1 MLFKKSLK
9 KLTSVAVAIA
19 IFGGMTM
26 SDVEAANK
34 AVNIPSKSAFKHT
47 SIIGNNRA
55 DTSNIIISNSKET
68 NNFILVNQY
77 SGLSYALMNS
87 ANAAKTGS
95 YIVPV
100 NDGSIPKE
108 HQYFSASDESVMNLK
123 LSGNSSSFK
132 GSFINDL
139 SGTYANVEKNISNNL
154 SRASVD
160 NLNNNFS
167 SASTVFIVNG
177 DKGLADAMSIAP
189 VSYRDKTPI
198 LFTTKDGNKI
208 DGYSKKSGVNYVV
221 VGGNKVVS
229 DSLAKEYNAT
239 RLAGDTRYETN
250 KAVLDR
256 YYPNRD
262 VAYFTNGDTLVDAL
276 SSVHMTKYDGIVPG
290 DTRYE
295 TNKAVLDRYYPNRD
309 VAYFTNGDTLVD
321 ALSSVHMTKD
331 DGIVLVNNKKNHN
344 LISNIDTYQ
353 IGGVEGYEFKYKNE
367 NGKFAGV
374 SKVSA
379 KKKTPVNNAATRY
392 KVYQHKINIE
402 NVTGSHVSYPND
414 DMKTV
419 INAIL
424 NGEDI
429 VNLGVEGYEFKY
441 KNENGKFA
449 GVSKVSAKKKTPVN
463 NAATRYKV
471 YQHKINI
478 ENVTGSH
485 VSYPNDDM
493 KTVIN
498 AILNGEDIVNLSIE
512 RFDRAHGILCSGK
525 AYPEIGYYD
534 IENGSKTYIA
544 NPDPEYAGK
553 LTRYRNEIKNA
564 HGILCS
570 GKAYPE
576 IGYYDIENGSKTY
589 IANPDPEYA
598 GKLTRYRNEIKN
610 ALSSMNL
617 YCSNDDM
624 IRQINEYIC
633 NTYSYKVIN
642 GSSFDMINNYE
653 GQCMHYAF
661 LFNNMCAAVGIDMDY
676 VTGDA
681 VNGYHAWNRGT
692 FDGKI
697 YYFDITWNDPLGTDT
712 FREDYLWLEKN
723 PHLNIINVQDDDY
736 TMFED

>member
-108 HQYFSASDESVMNLK
+108 HPYFSASDESVMNLK

-229 DSLAKEYNAT
+229 DSLVKEYNAT
-239 RLAGDTRYETN
+239 RL
-250 KAVLDR
+250 
-256 YYPNRD
+256 
-262 VAYFTNGDTLVDAL
+262 
-276 SSVHMTKYDGIVPG
+276 SG

-374 SKVSA
+374 SKVYA

-424 NGEDI
+424 NHE
-429 VNLGVEGYEFKY
+429 EY
-441 KNENGKFA
+441 
-449 GVSKVSAKKKTPVN
+449 
-463 NAATRYKV
+463 
-471 YQHKINI
+471 
-478 ENVTGSH
+478 
-485 VSYPNDDM
+485 M
-493 KTVIN
+493 
-498 AILNGEDIVNLSIE
+498 NLSWK
-512 RFDRAHGILCSGK
+512 RYNNVYNMLLSSKAHPNMGCREQGNRLKITK
-525 AYPEIGYYD
+525 ED
-534 IENGSKTYIA
+534 TEYIR
-544 NPDPEYAGK
+544 K
-553 LTRYRNEIKNA
+553 LTKYRNEIN
-564 HGILCS
+564 
-570 GKAYPE
+570 
-576 IGYYDIENGSKTY
+576 
-589 IANPDPEYA
+589 
-598 GKLTRYRNEIKN
+598 N

-617 YCSNDDM
+617 YCSNDEM
-624 IRQINEYIC
+624 IRQINKYIC
-633 NTYSYKVIN
+633 ENYSYKVVN
-642 GSSFDMINNYE
+642 GSSLDMTENYE
-653 GQCMHYAF
+653 GQCMHYAL

-676 VTGDA
+676 VTGQA
-681 VNGYHAWNRGT
+681 KNGYHAWSRAT
-692 FDGKI
+692 FDGKM
-697 YYFDITWNDPLGTDT
+697 YYFDATWNDPIGSNTV
-712 FREDYLWLEKN
+712 REKYLWLEEN
-723 PHLNIINVQDDDY
+723 PHLSIERVMDDNATLD
-736 TMFED
+736 

>member
-1 MLFKKSLK
+1 M
-9 KLTSVAVAIA
+9 
-19 IFGGMTM
+19 
-26 SDVEAANK
+26 
-34 AVNIPSKSAFKHT
+34 
-47 SIIGNNRA
+47 
-55 DTSNIIISNSKET
+55 
-68 NNFILVNQY
+68 
-77 SGLSYALMNS
+77 
-87 ANAAKTGS
+87 
-95 YIVPV
+95 
-100 NDGSIPKE
+100 
-108 HQYFSASDESVMNLK
+108 
-123 LSGNSSSFK
+123 
-132 GSFINDL
+132 
-139 SGTYANVEKNISNNL
+139 
-154 SRASVD
+154 
-160 NLNNNFS
+160 
-167 SASTVFIVNG
+167 
-177 DKGLADAMSIAP
+177 
-189 VSYRDKTPI
+189 
-198 LFTTKDGNKI
+198 
-208 DGYSKKSGVNYVV
+208 
-221 VGGNKVVS
+221 
-229 DSLAKEYNAT
+229 
-239 RLAGDTRYETN
+239 
-250 KAVLDR
+250 
-256 YYPNRD
+256 
-262 VAYFTNGDTLVDAL
+262 
-276 SSVHMTKYDGIVPG
+276 
-290 DTRYE
+290 
-295 TNKAVLDRYYPNRD
+295 
-309 VAYFTNGDTLVD
+309 D

-429 VNLGVEGYEFKY
+429 VNL
-441 KNENGKFA
+441 
-449 GVSKVSAKKKTPVN
+449 
-463 NAATRYKV
+463 
-471 YQHKINI
+471 
-478 ENVTGSH
+478 
-485 VSYPNDDM
+485 
-493 KTVIN
+493 
-498 AILNGEDIVNLSIE
+498 SIE
-512 RFDRAHGILCSGK
+512 RFDR
-525 AYPEIGYYD
+525 
-534 IENGSKTYIA
+534 
-544 NPDPEYAGK
+544 
-553 LTRYRNEIKNA
+553 A

>member
-229 DSLAKEYNAT
+229 DSLVKEYNAT
-239 RLAGDTRYETN
+239 RL
-250 KAVLDR
+250 
-256 YYPNRD
+256 
-262 VAYFTNGDTLVDAL
+262 
-276 SSVHMTKYDGIVPG
+276 SG

-414 DMKTV
+414 DMKTL
-419 INAIL
+419 INAL
-424 NGEDI
+424 
-429 VNLGVEGYEFKY
+429 
-441 KNENGKFA
+441 
-449 GVSKVSAKKKTPVN
+449 
-463 NAATRYKV
+463 
-471 YQHKINI
+471 
-478 ENVTGSH
+478 
-485 VSYPNDDM
+485 
-493 KTVIN
+493 
-498 AILNGEDIVNLSIE
+498 LNGEDIVNLSIE
-512 RFDRAHGILCSGK
+512 RFDR
-525 AYPEIGYYD
+525 
-534 IENGSKTYIA
+534 
-544 NPDPEYAGK
+544 
-553 LTRYRNEIKNA
+553 A

-692 FDGKI
+692 FDGKM

>member
-9 KLTSVAVAIA
+9 KLTSAAVAIA

-229 DSLAKEYNAT
+229 DSLVKEYNAT
-239 RLAGDTRYETN
+239 RL
-250 KAVLDR
+250 
-256 YYPNRD
+256 
-262 VAYFTNGDTLVDAL
+262 
-276 SSVHMTKYDGIVPG
+276 SG

-374 SKVSA
+374 SKVYA

-424 NGEDI
+424 NHEKYI
-429 VNLGVEGYEFKY
+429 NLEWERFNNVY
-441 KNENGKFA
+441 NTLL
-449 GVSKVSAKKKTPVN
+449 SS
-463 NAATRYKV
+463 NAAPKRMGCSEQGNRLQITK
-471 YQHKINI
+471 
-478 ENVTGSH
+478 
-485 VSYPNDDM
+485 
-493 KTVIN
+493 
-498 AILNGEDIVNLSIE
+498 EDTE
-512 RFDRAHGILCSGK
+512 
-525 AYPEIGYYD
+525 
-534 IENGSKTYIA
+534 YIR
-544 NPDPEYAGK
+544 K
-553 LTRYRNEIKNA
+553 LTKYRNEIN
-564 HGILCS
+564 
-570 GKAYPE
+570 
-576 IGYYDIENGSKTY
+576 
-589 IANPDPEYA
+589 
-598 GKLTRYRNEIKN
+598 R

-617 YCSNDDM
+617 YCSNDEM
-624 IRQINEYIC
+624 IRQINKYIC
-633 NTYSYKVIN
+633 ETYSYKVIN
-642 GSSFDMINNYE
+642 GDSFDMTENYE
-653 GQCMHYAF
+653 GQCMHYAL

-676 VTGDA
+676 VTGQA
-681 VNGYHAWNRGT
+681 NNGYHGWSRAT
-692 FDGKI
+692 FDGQM
-697 YYFDITWNDPLGTDT
+697 YYFDITWNDPIGSNTV
-712 FREDYLWLEKN
+712 REKYLWLEEN
-723 PHLNIINVQDDDY
+723 PHLSIESVRDDNY
-736 TMFED
+736 TLH

>member
-229 DSLAKEYNAT
+229 DSLVKEYNAT
-239 RLAGDTRYETN
+239 RL
-250 KAVLDR
+250 
-256 YYPNRD
+256 
-262 VAYFTNGDTLVDAL
+262 
-276 SSVHMTKYDGIVPG
+276 SG

-429 VNLGVEGYEFKY
+429 VNL
-441 KNENGKFA
+441 
-449 GVSKVSAKKKTPVN
+449 
-463 NAATRYKV
+463 
-471 YQHKINI
+471 
-478 ENVTGSH
+478 
-485 VSYPNDDM
+485 
-493 KTVIN
+493 
-498 AILNGEDIVNLSIE
+498 SIE
-512 RFDRAHGILCSGK
+512 RFDR
-525 AYPEIGYYD
+525 
-534 IENGSKTYIA
+534 
-544 NPDPEYAGK
+544 
-553 LTRYRNEIKNA
+553 A

>member
-262 VAYFTNGDTLVDAL
+262 
-276 SSVHMTKYDGIVPG
+276 I
-290 DTRYE
+290 
-295 TNKAVLDRYYPNRD
+295 
-309 VAYFTNGDTLVD
+309 AYFTNGDTLVD

-331 DGIVLVNNKKNHN
+331 DGIVLVNHKKNHN
-344 LISNIDTYQ
+344 LISKIDTYQ
-353 IGGVEGYEFKYKNE
+353 IGGVAGYEFKYKNE

-392 KVYQHKINIE
+392 KVYQHKINID
-402 NVTGSHVSYPND
+402 NVTGSHVSKPND
-414 DMKTV
+414 DMKII
-419 INAIL
+419 INSIL
-424 NGEDI
+424 NHEKYI
-429 VNLGVEGYEFKY
+429 NLEWERFNNVY
-441 KNENGKFA
+441 NTLL
-449 GVSKVSAKKKTPVN
+449 SS
-463 NAATRYKV
+463 NAAPKRMGCSEQGNRLQITK
-471 YQHKINI
+471 
-478 ENVTGSH
+478 
-485 VSYPNDDM
+485 
-493 KTVIN
+493 
-498 AILNGEDIVNLSIE
+498 EDTE
-512 RFDRAHGILCSGK
+512 
-525 AYPEIGYYD
+525 
-534 IENGSKTYIA
+534 YIR
-544 NPDPEYAGK
+544 K
-553 LTRYRNEIKNA
+553 LTKYRNEIN
-564 HGILCS
+564 
-570 GKAYPE
+570 
-576 IGYYDIENGSKTY
+576 
-589 IANPDPEYA
+589 
-598 GKLTRYRNEIKN
+598 N

-617 YCSNDDM
+617 YCSNDEM
-624 IRQINEYIC
+624 IRQINKYIC
-633 NTYSYKVIN
+633 ETYSYKVIN
-642 GSSFDMINNYE
+642 GDSFDMTENYE
-653 GQCMHYAF
+653 GQCMHYAL

-676 VTGDA
+676 VTGQA
-681 VNGYHAWNRGT
+681 NNGYHGWSRAT
-692 FDGKI
+692 FDGQM
-697 YYFDITWNDPLGTDT
+697 YYFDITWNDPIGSNTV
-712 FREDYLWLEKN
+712 REKYLWLEEN
-723 PHLNIINVQDDDY
+723 PHLSIESVRDDNY
-736 TMFED
+736 TLH

>member
-189 VSYRDKTPI
+189 VSYRDQSPI

-229 DSLAKEYNAT
+229 DSLVKEYNAT
-239 RLAGDTRYETN
+239 RL
-250 KAVLDR
+250 
-256 YYPNRD
+256 
-262 VAYFTNGDTLVDAL
+262 
-276 SSVHMTKYDGIVPG
+276 SG

-414 DMKTV
+414 DMKTL
-419 INAIL
+419 INAL
-424 NGEDI
+424 
-429 VNLGVEGYEFKY
+429 
-441 KNENGKFA
+441 
-449 GVSKVSAKKKTPVN
+449 
-463 NAATRYKV
+463 
-471 YQHKINI
+471 
-478 ENVTGSH
+478 
-485 VSYPNDDM
+485 
-493 KTVIN
+493 
-498 AILNGEDIVNLSIE
+498 LNGEDIVNLSIE
-512 RFDRAHGILCSGK
+512 RFDR
-525 AYPEIGYYD
+525 
-534 IENGSKTYIA
+534 
-544 NPDPEYAGK
+544 
-553 LTRYRNEIKNA
+553 A

-692 FDGKI
+692 FDGKM

>member
-9 KLTSVAVAIA
+9 KLTSFAVAVA
-19 IFGGMTM
+19 IFGGMTI

-34 AVNIPSKSAFKHT
+34 AINIPSKSAFKHT
-47 SIIGNNRA
+47 AIIGNNRA

-229 DSLAKEYNAT
+229 DSLVKEYNAT

-262 VAYFTNGDTLVDAL
+262 
-276 SSVHMTKYDGIVPG
+276 I
-290 DTRYE
+290 
-295 TNKAVLDRYYPNRD
+295 
-309 VAYFTNGDTLVD
+309 AYFTNGDTLVD

-331 DGIVLVNNKKNHN
+331 DGIVLVNHKKNHN

-353 IGGVEGYEFKYKNE
+353 IGGVAGYEFKYKNE

-392 KVYQHKINIE
+392 KVYKHKININ
-402 NVTGSHVSYPND
+402 NVTGSHISFPNND
-414 DMKTV
+414 LKILVEACLNQKTV
-419 INAIL
+419 INL
-424 NGEDI
+424 NWERMNDAYFTL
-429 VNLGVEGYEFKY
+429 VNSWSAPSIDTYRQGDKCYVYGDESI
-441 KNENGKFA
+441 KNLK
-449 GVSKVSAKKKTPVN
+449 
-463 NAATRYKV
+463 
-471 YQHKINI
+471 
-478 ENVTGSH
+478 
-485 VSYPNDDM
+485 
-493 KTVIN
+493 
-498 AILNGEDIVNLSIE
+498 
-512 RFDRAHGILCSGK
+512 
-525 AYPEIGYYD
+525 
-534 IENGSKTYIA
+534 
-544 NPDPEYAGK
+544 EYSRK
-553 LTRYRNEIKNA
+553 LTKYRNEIN
-564 HGILCS
+564 
-570 GKAYPE
+570 
-576 IGYYDIENGSKTY
+576 
-589 IANPDPEYA
+589 
-598 GKLTRYRNEIKN
+598 R

-617 YCSNDDM
+617 NCSNDEM
-624 IRQINEYIC
+624 IRQINQYIC
-633 NTYSYKVIN
+633 DTYSYKVIGGN
-642 GSSFDMINNYE
+642 SFDMTENYE
-653 GQCMHYAF
+653 GQCMHYSL

-676 VTGDA
+676 VEGDTIR
-681 VNGYHAWNRGT
+681 GRHGWNRGT
-692 FDGKI
+692 FDGHT

-712 FREDYLWLEKN
+712 FREDYLWCEKN
-723 PHLNIINVQDDDY
+723 PHLSVNKVLDDSCIG
-736 TMFED
+736 F

>member
-229 DSLAKEYNAT
+229 DSLVKEYNAT
-239 RLAGDTRYETN
+239 RL
-250 KAVLDR
+250 
-256 YYPNRD
+256 
-262 VAYFTNGDTLVDAL
+262 
-276 SSVHMTKYDGIVPG
+276 SG

-374 SKVSA
+374 SKVYA

-424 NGEDI
+424 NHEKYI
-429 VNLGVEGYEFKY
+429 NLEWERFNNVY
-441 KNENGKFA
+441 NTLL
-449 GVSKVSAKKKTPVN
+449 SS
-463 NAATRYKV
+463 NAAPKRMGCSEQGNRLQITK
-471 YQHKINI
+471 
-478 ENVTGSH
+478 
-485 VSYPNDDM
+485 
-493 KTVIN
+493 
-498 AILNGEDIVNLSIE
+498 EDTE
-512 RFDRAHGILCSGK
+512 
-525 AYPEIGYYD
+525 
-534 IENGSKTYIA
+534 YIR
-544 NPDPEYAGK
+544 K
-553 LTRYRNEIKNA
+553 LTKYRNEIN
-564 HGILCS
+564 
-570 GKAYPE
+570 
-576 IGYYDIENGSKTY
+576 
-589 IANPDPEYA
+589 
-598 GKLTRYRNEIKN
+598 R

-617 YCSNDDM
+617 YCSNDEM
-624 IRQINEYIC
+624 IRQINKYIC
-633 NTYSYKVIN
+633 ETYSYKVIN
-642 GSSFDMINNYE
+642 GDSFDMTENYE
-653 GQCMHYAF
+653 GQCMHYAL

-676 VTGDA
+676 VTGQA
-681 VNGYHAWNRGT
+681 NNGYHGWSRAT
-692 FDGKI
+692 FDGQM
-697 YYFDITWNDPLGTDT
+697 YYFDITWNDPIGSNTV
-712 FREDYLWLEKN
+712 REKYLWLEEN
-723 PHLNIINVQDDDY
+723 PHLSIESVRDDNY
-736 TMFED
+736 TLH

>member
-262 VAYFTNGDTLVDAL
+262 
-276 SSVHMTKYDGIVPG
+276 I
-290 DTRYE
+290 
-295 TNKAVLDRYYPNRD
+295 
-309 VAYFTNGDTLVD
+309 AYFTNGDTLVD

-331 DGIVLVNNKKNHN
+331 DGIVLVNHKKNHN
-344 LISNIDTYQ
+344 LISKIDTYQ
-353 IGGVEGYEFKYKNE
+353 IGGVAGYEFKYKNE

-392 KVYQHKINIE
+392 KVYQHKINID
-402 NVTGSHVSYPND
+402 NVTASHVSKPND
-414 DMKTV
+414 DMKII
-419 INAIL
+419 INSIL
-424 NGEDI
+424 NHEKYI
-429 VNLGVEGYEFKY
+429 NLEWERFNNVY
-441 KNENGKFA
+441 NTLL
-449 GVSKVSAKKKTPVN
+449 SS
-463 NAATRYKV
+463 NAAPKRMGCSEQGNRLQITK
-471 YQHKINI
+471 
-478 ENVTGSH
+478 
-485 VSYPNDDM
+485 
-493 KTVIN
+493 
-498 AILNGEDIVNLSIE
+498 EDTE
-512 RFDRAHGILCSGK
+512 
-525 AYPEIGYYD
+525 
-534 IENGSKTYIA
+534 YIR
-544 NPDPEYAGK
+544 K
-553 LTRYRNEIKNA
+553 LTKYRNEIN
-564 HGILCS
+564 
-570 GKAYPE
+570 
-576 IGYYDIENGSKTY
+576 
-589 IANPDPEYA
+589 
-598 GKLTRYRNEIKN
+598 N

-617 YCSNDDM
+617 YCSNDEM
-624 IRQINEYIC
+624 IRQINKYIC
-633 NTYSYKVIN
+633 ETYSYKVIN
-642 GSSFDMINNYE
+642 GDSFDMTENYE
-653 GQCMHYAF
+653 GQCMHYAL

-676 VTGDA
+676 VTGQA
-681 VNGYHAWNRGT
+681 NNGYHGWSRAT
-692 FDGKI
+692 FDGQM
-697 YYFDITWNDPLGTDT
+697 YYFDITWNDPIGSNTV
-712 FREDYLWLEKN
+712 REKYLWLEEN
-723 PHLNIINVQDDDY
+723 PHLSIESVRDDNY
-736 TMFED
+736 TLH

>member
-239 RLAGDTRYETN
+239 RLAGDT
-250 KAVLDR
+250 
-256 YYPNRD
+256 
-262 VAYFTNGDTLVDAL
+262 
-276 SSVHMTKYDGIVPG
+276 S
-290 DTRYE
+290 YE

-429 VNLGVEGYEFKY
+429 VNL
-441 KNENGKFA
+441 
-449 GVSKVSAKKKTPVN
+449 
-463 NAATRYKV
+463 
-471 YQHKINI
+471 
-478 ENVTGSH
+478 
-485 VSYPNDDM
+485 
-493 KTVIN
+493 
-498 AILNGEDIVNLSIE
+498 SIE
-512 RFDRAHGILCSGK
+512 RFDR
-525 AYPEIGYYD
+525 
-534 IENGSKTYIA
+534 
-544 NPDPEYAGK
+544 
-553 LTRYRNEIKNA
+553 A

>member
-167 SASTVFIVNG
+167 NASTVFIVNG

-189 VSYRDKTPI
+189 VSYRDQSPI

-239 RLAGDTRYETN
+239 RLA
-250 KAVLDR
+250 
-256 YYPNRD
+256 
-262 VAYFTNGDTLVDAL
+262 
-276 SSVHMTKYDGIVPG
+276 G

-424 NGEDI
+424 NHEKYI
-429 VNLGVEGYEFKY
+429 NLEWERFNNVY
-441 KNENGKFA
+441 NTLL
-449 GVSKVSAKKKTPVN
+449 SS
-463 NAATRYKV
+463 NAAPKRMGCSEQGNRLQITK
-471 YQHKINI
+471 
-478 ENVTGSH
+478 
-485 VSYPNDDM
+485 
-493 KTVIN
+493 
-498 AILNGEDIVNLSIE
+498 EDTE
-512 RFDRAHGILCSGK
+512 
-525 AYPEIGYYD
+525 
-534 IENGSKTYIA
+534 YIR
-544 NPDPEYAGK
+544 K
-553 LTRYRNEIKNA
+553 LTKYRNEIN
-564 HGILCS
+564 
-570 GKAYPE
+570 
-576 IGYYDIENGSKTY
+576 
-589 IANPDPEYA
+589 
-598 GKLTRYRNEIKN
+598 R

-617 YCSNDDM
+617 YCSNDEM
-624 IRQINEYIC
+624 IRQINKYIC
-633 NTYSYKVIN
+633 ETYSYKVIN
-642 GSSFDMINNYE
+642 GDSFDMTENYE
-653 GQCMHYAF
+653 GQCMHYAL

-676 VTGDA
+676 VTGQA
-681 VNGYHAWNRGT
+681 NNGYHGWSRAT
-692 FDGKI
+692 FDGQM
-697 YYFDITWNDPLGTDT
+697 YYFDITWNDPIGSNTV
-712 FREDYLWLEKN
+712 REKYLWLEEN
-723 PHLNIINVQDDDY
+723 PHLSIESVRDDNY
-736 TMFED
+736 TLH

>member
-276 SSVHMTKYDGIVPG
+276 SSVHMTK
-290 DTRYE
+290 
-295 TNKAVLDRYYPNRD
+295 
-309 VAYFTNGDTLVD
+309 
-321 ALSSVHMTKD
+321 D

-374 SKVSA
+374 SKVYA

-414 DMKTV
+414 DMKTL
-419 INAIL
+419 INAL
-424 NGEDI
+424 
-429 VNLGVEGYEFKY
+429 
-441 KNENGKFA
+441 
-449 GVSKVSAKKKTPVN
+449 
-463 NAATRYKV
+463 
-471 YQHKINI
+471 
-478 ENVTGSH
+478 
-485 VSYPNDDM
+485 
-493 KTVIN
+493 
-498 AILNGEDIVNLSIE
+498 LNGEDIVNLSIE
-512 RFDRAHGILCSGK
+512 RFDR
-525 AYPEIGYYD
+525 
-534 IENGSKTYIA
+534 
-544 NPDPEYAGK
+544 
-553 LTRYRNEIKNA
+553 A

>member
-262 VAYFTNGDTLVDAL
+262 
-276 SSVHMTKYDGIVPG
+276 I
-290 DTRYE
+290 
-295 TNKAVLDRYYPNRD
+295 
-309 VAYFTNGDTLVD
+309 AYFTNGDTLVD

-331 DGIVLVNNKKNHN
+331 DGIVLVNHKKNHN
-344 LISNIDTYQ
+344 LISKIDTYQ
-353 IGGVEGYEFKYKNE
+353 IGGVAGYEFKYKNE

-402 NVTGSHVSYPND
+402 NVTGSHVSKPND
-414 DMKTV
+414 DMKII
-419 INAIL
+419 INSIL
-424 NGEDI
+424 NHEKYI
-429 VNLGVEGYEFKY
+429 NLEWERFNNVY
-441 KNENGKFA
+441 NTLL
-449 GVSKVSAKKKTPVN
+449 SS
-463 NAATRYKV
+463 NAAPKRMGCSEQGNRLQITK
-471 YQHKINI
+471 
-478 ENVTGSH
+478 
-485 VSYPNDDM
+485 
-493 KTVIN
+493 
-498 AILNGEDIVNLSIE
+498 EDTE
-512 RFDRAHGILCSGK
+512 
-525 AYPEIGYYD
+525 
-534 IENGSKTYIA
+534 YIR
-544 NPDPEYAGK
+544 K
-553 LTRYRNEIKNA
+553 LTKYRNEIN
-564 HGILCS
+564 
-570 GKAYPE
+570 
-576 IGYYDIENGSKTY
+576 
-589 IANPDPEYA
+589 
-598 GKLTRYRNEIKN
+598 N

-617 YCSNDDM
+617 YCSNDEM
-624 IRQINEYIC
+624 IRQINKYIC
-633 NTYSYKVIN
+633 ETYSYKVIN
-642 GSSFDMINNYE
+642 GDSFDMTENYE
-653 GQCMHYAF
+653 GQCMHYAL

-676 VTGDA
+676 VTGQA
-681 VNGYHAWNRGT
+681 NNGYHGWSRAT
-692 FDGKI
+692 FDGQM
-697 YYFDITWNDPLGTDT
+697 YYFDITWNDPIGSNTV
-712 FREDYLWLEKN
+712 REKYLWLEEN
-723 PHLNIINVQDDDY
+723 PHLSIESVRDDNY
-736 TMFED
+736 TLH

>member
-1 MLFKKSLK
+1 MLFKKSFK
-9 KLTSVAVAIA
+9 KLTSAAVAIA

-26 SDVEAANK
+26 SDIEAANK
-34 AVNIPSKSAFKHT
+34 AVNVPSKSAFKHT
-47 SIIGNNRA
+47 AIIGNNRA

-68 NNFILVNQY
+68 SNFILVNQY

-87 ANAAKTGS
+87 PNAAKTGS
-95 YIVPV
+95 YILPV
-100 NDGSIPKE
+100 NDVGVPKE
-108 HQYFSASDESVMNLK
+108 HQYFSASDETLMNLK
-123 LSGNSSSFK
+123 LSGNISSFK

-154 SRASVD
+154 SKASVD

-229 DSLAKEYNAT
+229 DSLVKEYNAT
-239 RLAGDTRYETN
+239 RL
-250 KAVLDR
+250 
-256 YYPNRD
+256 
-262 VAYFTNGDTLVDAL
+262 
-276 SSVHMTKYDGIVPG
+276 SG

-331 DGIVLVNNKKNHN
+331 DGIVLVNHKKNHN

-353 IGGVEGYEFKYKNE
+353 IGGVAGYEFKYKNE

-392 KVYQHKINIE
+392 KVYQHKINID

-414 DMKTV
+414 DIKTL
-419 INAIL
+419 INAL
-424 NGEDI
+424 
-429 VNLGVEGYEFKY
+429 
-441 KNENGKFA
+441 
-449 GVSKVSAKKKTPVN
+449 
-463 NAATRYKV
+463 
-471 YQHKINI
+471 
-478 ENVTGSH
+478 
-485 VSYPNDDM
+485 
-493 KTVIN
+493 
-498 AILNGEDIVNLSIE
+498 LNGEDIVNLSIE
-512 RFDRAHGILCSGK
+512 RFDRAHGILCSGS
-525 AYPEIGYYD
+525 AYPSIGYYD
-534 IENGSKTYIA
+534 IENGSKTYIV
-544 NPDPEYAGK
+544 
-553 LTRYRNEIKNA
+553 
-564 HGILCS
+564 
-570 GKAYPE
+570 
-576 IGYYDIENGSKTY
+576 
-589 IANPDPEYA
+589 NPDPEYA

-617 YCSNDDM
+617 YCSNDEM
-624 IRQINEYIC
+624 IRQINEYMC

-642 GSSFDMINNYE
+642 GSSFDMIDNYE
-653 GQCMHYAF
+653 GQCMHYAL

-676 VTGDA
+676 VSGEA
-681 VNGYHAWNRGT
+681 VGGHHGWNRGT
-692 FDGKI
+692 FDGQI

-712 FREDYLWLEKN
+712 FREDYLWLEN
-723 PHLNIINVQDDDY
+723 SPHFTIDTVKDDDY

>member
-9 KLTSVAVAIA
+9 KLTSFAVAIA
-19 IFGGMTM
+19 IFGGMKI

-34 AVNIPSKSAFKHT
+34 AINIPSKSAFKHT
-47 SIIGNNRA
+47 AIIGNNRA

-68 NNFILVNQY
+68 SNFILINQY

-95 YIVPV
+95 YIVPI

-229 DSLAKEYNAT
+229 DSLVKEYNAT

-262 VAYFTNGDTLVDAL
+262 
-276 SSVHMTKYDGIVPG
+276 I
-290 DTRYE
+290 
-295 TNKAVLDRYYPNRD
+295 
-309 VAYFTNGDTLVD
+309 AYFTNGDTLVD

-414 DMKTV
+414 DMKTL
-419 INAIL
+419 INALL
-424 NGEDI
+424 NG
-429 VNLGVEGYEFKY
+429 
-441 KNENGKFA
+441 
-449 GVSKVSAKKKTPVN
+449 
-463 NAATRYKV
+463 
-471 YQHKINI
+471 
-478 ENVTGSH
+478 
-485 VSYPNDDM
+485 DD
-493 KTVIN
+493 V
-498 AILNGEDIVNLSIE
+498 VNLSID
-512 RFDRAHGILCSGK
+512 RFDRAHGILFSGN
-525 AYPEIGYYD
+525 ADPSIGYYD
-534 IENGSKTYIA
+534 IENGRKTYIA
-544 NPDPEYAGK
+544 N
-553 LTRYRNEIKNA
+553 
-564 HGILCS
+564 H
-570 GKAYPE
+570 
-576 IGYYDIENGSKTY
+576 
-589 IANPDPEYA
+589 DPEYA

-617 YCSNDDM
+617 YCSNDEM
-624 IRQINEYIC
+624 IRQINEYMC
-633 NTYSYKVIN
+633 KTYSYKVIN
-642 GSSFDMINNYE
+642 GSSFDMLNNYE
-653 GQCMHYAF
+653 GQCMHYAL

-676 VTGDA
+676 VTGNA
-681 VNGYHAWNRGT
+681 VNGYHGWNRGI
-692 FDGKI
+692 FDGKM

-712 FREDYLWLEKN
+712 FREKYLWCEEN
-723 PHLNIINVQDDDY
+723 PHVSITSVKDDDY
-736 TMFED
+736 TIFED

>member
-229 DSLAKEYNAT
+229 DSLVKEYNAT
-239 RLAGDTRYETN
+239 RL
-250 KAVLDR
+250 
-256 YYPNRD
+256 
-262 VAYFTNGDTLVDAL
+262 
-276 SSVHMTKYDGIVPG
+276 SG

-414 DMKTV
+414 DMKTL
-419 INAIL
+419 INAL
-424 NGEDI
+424 
-429 VNLGVEGYEFKY
+429 
-441 KNENGKFA
+441 
-449 GVSKVSAKKKTPVN
+449 
-463 NAATRYKV
+463 
-471 YQHKINI
+471 
-478 ENVTGSH
+478 
-485 VSYPNDDM
+485 
-493 KTVIN
+493 
-498 AILNGEDIVNLSIE
+498 LNGEDIVNLSIE
-512 RFDRAHGILCSGK
+512 RFDR
-525 AYPEIGYYD
+525 
-534 IENGSKTYIA
+534 
-544 NPDPEYAGK
+544 
-553 LTRYRNEIKNA
+553 A

>member
-9 KLTSVAVAIA
+9 KLTSFAVAIA
-19 IFGGMTM
+19 IFGGMTI

-34 AVNIPSKSAFKHT
+34 AINIPSKSVFKHT
-47 SIIGNNRA
+47 AIIGNNRA
-55 DTSNIIISNSKET
+55 DTSNIIISNSNET

-87 ANAAKTGS
+87 ANAAKKGS

-100 NDGSIPKE
+100 NDGGIPKE
-108 HQYFSASDESVMNLK
+108 HQYFSASDETLMNLK

-167 SASTVFIVNG
+167 NASTVFIVNG

-276 SSVHMTKYDGIVPG
+276 SSVHMTK
-290 DTRYE
+290 
-295 TNKAVLDRYYPNRD
+295 
-309 VAYFTNGDTLVD
+309 
-321 ALSSVHMTKD
+321 D
-331 DGIVLVNNKKNHN
+331 DGIVLVNHKKNHN

-353 IGGVEGYEFKYKNE
+353 IGGVAGYEFKYKNE

-379 KKKTPVNNAATRY
+379 KKKTPVNNVATRY

-424 NGEDI
+424 NG
-429 VNLGVEGYEFKY
+429 
-441 KNENGKFA
+441 
-449 GVSKVSAKKKTPVN
+449 
-463 NAATRYKV
+463 
-471 YQHKINI
+471 
-478 ENVTGSH
+478 
-485 VSYPNDDM
+485 DD
-493 KTVIN
+493 V
-498 AILNGEDIVNLSIE
+498 VNLSID
-512 RFDRAHGILCSGK
+512 RFDRVHGILCSGK
-525 AYPEIGYYD
+525 AYPSIGYYD
-534 IENGSKTYIA
+534 IDNGRKTYIA

-553 LTRYRNEIKNA
+553 LI
-564 HGILCS
+564 
-570 GKAYPE
+570 
-576 IGYYDIENGSKTY
+576 
-589 IANPDPEYA
+589 
-598 GKLTRYRNEIKN
+598 RYRNEIKN

-642 GSSFDMINNYE
+642 GSSFDMLNNYE

-692 FDGKI
+692 FDGKM

>member
-26 SDVEAANK
+26 SDIEAANK
-34 AVNIPSKSAFKHT
+34 AVNIPSNSAFKHT
-47 SIIGNNRA
+47 AIIGNNRA

-95 YIVPV
+95 YILPV

-167 SASTVFIVNG
+167 NASTVFIVNG

-189 VSYRDKTPI
+189 VSYRDQSPI

-262 VAYFTNGDTLVDAL
+262 
-276 SSVHMTKYDGIVPG
+276 I
-290 DTRYE
+290 
-295 TNKAVLDRYYPNRD
+295 
-309 VAYFTNGDTLVD
+309 AYFTNGDTLVD

-331 DGIVLVNNKKNHN
+331 DGIVLVNHKKNHN
-344 LISNIDTYQ
+344 LISKIDTYQ
-353 IGGVEGYEFKYKNE
+353 IGGVAGYEFKYKNE

-414 DMKTV
+414 DIKTL
-419 INAIL
+419 INAL
-424 NGEDI
+424 
-429 VNLGVEGYEFKY
+429 
-441 KNENGKFA
+441 
-449 GVSKVSAKKKTPVN
+449 
-463 NAATRYKV
+463 
-471 YQHKINI
+471 
-478 ENVTGSH
+478 
-485 VSYPNDDM
+485 
-493 KTVIN
+493 
-498 AILNGEDIVNLSIE
+498 LNGEDIVNLSIE

-534 IENGSKTYIA
+534 IENGTKTYIA
-544 NPDPEYAGK
+544 NPDPEYAGNLK
-553 LTRYRNEIKNA
+553 
-564 HGILCS
+564 
-570 GKAYPE
+570 
-576 IGYYDIENGSKTY
+576 
-589 IANPDPEYA
+589 
-598 GKLTRYRNEIKN
+598 RYRNEIKN

-633 NTYSYKVIN
+633 ETYSYKVIN

-653 GQCMHYAF
+653 GQCMHYAL

-676 VTGDA
+676 VSGEA
-681 VNGYHAWNRGT
+681 IGGHHGWNRGT
-692 FDGKI
+692 FDGQI

-712 FREDYLWLEKN
+712 FREDYLWLESS
-723 PHLNIINVQDDDY
+723 PHLTIDTVEDDDY

>member
-276 SSVHMTKYDGIVPG
+276 SSVHMTK
-290 DTRYE
+290 
-295 TNKAVLDRYYPNRD
+295 
-309 VAYFTNGDTLVD
+309 
-321 ALSSVHMTKD
+321 D

-429 VNLGVEGYEFKY
+429 VNL
-441 KNENGKFA
+441 
-449 GVSKVSAKKKTPVN
+449 
-463 NAATRYKV
+463 
-471 YQHKINI
+471 
-478 ENVTGSH
+478 
-485 VSYPNDDM
+485 
-493 KTVIN
+493 
-498 AILNGEDIVNLSIE
+498 SIE
-512 RFDRAHGILCSGK
+512 RFDR
-525 AYPEIGYYD
+525 
-534 IENGSKTYIA
+534 
-544 NPDPEYAGK
+544 
-553 LTRYRNEIKNA
+553 A

>member
-9 KLTSVAVAIA
+9 KLTSAAVAIA

-132 GSFINDL
+132 SSFINDL

-229 DSLAKEYNAT
+229 DSLVKEYNAT
-239 RLAGDTRYETN
+239 RL
-250 KAVLDR
+250 
-256 YYPNRD
+256 
-262 VAYFTNGDTLVDAL
+262 
-276 SSVHMTKYDGIVPG
+276 SG

-374 SKVSA
+374 SKVYA

-402 NVTGSHVSYPND
+402 NVTGSHVSKPND
-414 DMKTV
+414 DMKII
-419 INAIL
+419 INSIL
-424 NGEDI
+424 NHEKYI
-429 VNLGVEGYEFKY
+429 NLEWERFNNVY
-441 KNENGKFA
+441 NTLL
-449 GVSKVSAKKKTPVN
+449 SS
-463 NAATRYKV
+463 NAAPKRMGCSEQGNRLQITK
-471 YQHKINI
+471 
-478 ENVTGSH
+478 
-485 VSYPNDDM
+485 
-493 KTVIN
+493 
-498 AILNGEDIVNLSIE
+498 EDTE
-512 RFDRAHGILCSGK
+512 
-525 AYPEIGYYD
+525 
-534 IENGSKTYIA
+534 YIR
-544 NPDPEYAGK
+544 K
-553 LTRYRNEIKNA
+553 LTKYRNEIN
-564 HGILCS
+564 
-570 GKAYPE
+570 
-576 IGYYDIENGSKTY
+576 
-589 IANPDPEYA
+589 
-598 GKLTRYRNEIKN
+598 N

-617 YCSNDDM
+617 YCSNDEM
-624 IRQINEYIC
+624 IRQINKYIC
-633 NTYSYKVIN
+633 ETYSYKVIN
-642 GSSFDMINNYE
+642 GDSFDMTENYE
-653 GQCMHYAF
+653 GQCMHYAL

-676 VTGDA
+676 VTGQA
-681 VNGYHAWNRGT
+681 NNGYHGWSRAT
-692 FDGKI
+692 FDGQM
-697 YYFDITWNDPLGTDT
+697 YYFDITWNDPIGSNTV
-712 FREDYLWLEKN
+712 REKYLWLEEN
-723 PHLNIINVQDDDY
+723 PHLSIESVRDDNY
-736 TMFED
+736 TLH